1 MISVPLN
8 KSTKTITTK
17 KKNNMEFLN
26 NAEEVSV
33 QIKNFFLF
41 DFFIYSNH

>member
-17 KKNNMEFLN
+17 KINNMEFLN

-33 QIKNFFLF
+33 QHNKDTSMFG
-41 DFFIYSNH
+41 S